1 MTLWRL
7 EWLRLTRTHRWM
19 IIVGAYLLFG
29 VVGPLTAAY
38 LQDILGRFGG
48 AMTIIAP
55 DPTPAD
61 GIGQFIGNASQ
72 LGLLAVIIVGVGALA
87 VDARPE
93 LAAFLRTRVQR
104 AWTLLLP
111 RYLVTLAVA
120 ASALIIGTGAAWAL
134 TAALIGGLPL
144 AAMVVGTLYG
154 ILYLAFAVA
163 VLAAVSGFT
172 RSQPTTVFAALGILL
187 VLPLIGLLPPIKP
200 WLPSELLSAVASMAA
215 GVPASNFL
223 RAVATTIVASIG
235 LLAVATHRFARREL

>member
-7 EWLRLTRTHRWM
+7 EWLRLVRTHRWM
-19 IIVGAYLLFG
+19 IILGAYLLFG
-29 VVGPLTAAY
+29 IVGPLTAAY
-38 LQDILGRFGG
+38 LQDIIGQFGG
-48 AMTIIAP
+48 EMTIVAP

-93 LAAFLRTRVQR
+93 IAAFLRTRAPR

-111 RYLVTLAVA
+111 RYVATLAVA
-120 ASALIIGTGAAWAL
+120 AAALAIGTGAAWGL
-134 TAALIGGLPL
+134 TSALIGGLP
-144 AAMVVGTLYG
+144 AGAMIVGTLYG

-172 RSQPTTVFAALGILL
+172 RSQPTTVFAALAVLL
-187 VLPLIGLLPPIKP
+187 VLPLVGLVPPVKP
-200 WLPSELLSAVASMAA
+200 WLPSELSR
-215 GVPASNFL
+215 G
-223 RAVATTIVASIG
+223 G
-235 LLAVATHRFARREL
+235 HGRRRPGG